1 MSFDDSCEIL
11 FNESGPYWH
20 LCTPGEFQSVIF
32 KEREDFVF
40 GMNLVAWC
48 VAHYEGAIKIYTF
61 QLMSNHFHFVLS
73 CDYNIVYEFF
83 ALLKKRLSRYL
94 AARNSNTDIKKLEC
108 NIFEVK
114 DLQYMRTVI
123 AYVNRNGYLV
133 DRDSTPYNYQW
144 GANRFF
150 FAPAV
155 EYETRTYLSRVPK
168 RKLGAI
174 FSTHEIQFPE
184 TYYFTGNYVSPYSY
198 CRISEAEQ
206 LYRNAHDY
214 FHFVSRRVESFSDI
228 AKELG
233 DYVAYTDEEIYAAA
247 VSISMSNYK
256 MKSPKLLGVSEK
268 MQLAK
273 DLKYKYNASNK
284 QMKRVLGLDERLLN
298 ELFPVPAGFKTSK

>member
-1 MSFDDSCEIL
+1 MNFDEFSEIA
-11 FNESGPYWH
+11 FSEGGPYWH
-20 LCTPGEFQSVIF
+20 LCTPGEFQSVIL
-32 KEREDFVF
+32 KEREDYVFV
-40 GMNLVAWC
+40 MNLVAWC

-73 CDYNIVYEFF
+73 GEYSIVCDFF

-94 AARNSNTDIKKLEC
+94 ASRNSSADIRKLEG
-108 NIFEVK
+108 NIFEVR

-155 EYETRTYLSRVPK
+155 EYETRTYLSSVPK

-198 CRISEAEQ
+198 CSISAAEQ
-206 LYRNAHDY
+206 FYRNAHDY
-214 FHFVSRRVESFSDI
+214 FHFVSRRVESFSVI

-233 DYVAYTDEEIYAAA
+233 DSVAYTDEEIYAAA
-247 VSISMSNYK
+247 VSISMGNYN

-268 MQLAK
+268 IQLAK
-273 DLKYKYNASNK
+273 DLKYKFNVSLK
-284 QMKRVLGLDERLLN
+284 QLRRILGLDEKLLN
-298 ELFPVPAGFKTSK
+298 ELFPVPAGFKSLK

>member
-155 EYETRTYLSRVPK
+155 EYETRTYLSAVPK

-198 CRISEAEQ
+198 CHIYEAEQ

-214 FHFVSRRVESFSDI
+214 FHLVSRRVESFSDI

-247 VSISMSNYK
+247 VTISMGNYK

-273 DLKYKYNASNK
+273 ELKYKYNASIK
-284 QMKRVLGLDERLLN
+284 QMRRILGMDERLLN
-298 ELFPVPAGFKTSK
+298 ELFPVPAGFQTSK